1 MGARGRAAAGGRAAR
16 VRRDGRPLRSARWRG
31 PPPPAA
37 HGSVAR
43 HREEGEEK
51 KSLEECLAAMERPS
65 QLDEANAVRCDSCGR
80 QSQSFLQS
88 KLEKTGSRL
97 LVQLNRFPRRQLA
110 EKLDIEVTYRTFFLS
125 AVVCHVSARAGTAAG
140 GHYFCYAKK
149 PGGRWLKFNDSFVS
163 VLPEEKVATKN
174 AYLLLYTAADDL

>member
-1 MGARGRAAAGGRAAR
+1 
-16 VRRDGRPLRSARWRG
+16 
-31 PPPPAA
+31 
-37 HGSVAR
+37 
-43 HREEGEEK
+43 
-51 KSLEECLAAMERPS
+51 MERPS

-110 EKLDIEVTYRTFFLS
+110 EKLDIEVTYPLGPWRVADRTFFLS

-149 PGGRWLKFNDSFVS
+149 GAGGRWLKFNDSFVS